1 MDRNEVIRLILSL
14 LPYQSSDVDHLT
26 TQIKSLQSAVDSLKE
41 SQVVVLRRL
50 TTITST
56 VADLQS
62 TTELLTSQVA
72 GLSSRVASV
81 TDEVVRVNSVI
92 GTTIT
97 NLDNVRSEL
106 SSLSSQV
113 SSQTST
119 LTNLTSTVSS
129 QSLAISDLQRR
140 VTALERSGGA
150 PTQFEA
156 PLHLQNGVVSLQ
168 ASPSFCSLSPI
179 LSGPADAAVFKVG
192 EWLGTVISGQS
203 QSSAIMNVR
212 IHSFGQRTMLLMSS
226 QNVFTIPPGSGASLQ
241 LDVNRITTP
250 AIDAAMV
257 TPSAAF
263 ASASFMADIAFKDS
277 KTGEVH
283 ALHTTGSFRSPSF
296 SIAWVPVA
304 SETRNYQIMAL
315 RFTVATG

>member
-140 VTALERSGGA
+140 ALERSGGA

-168 ASPSFCSLSPI
+168 ASPSFCSLSPT

-283 ALHTTGSFRSPSF
+283 TLHTTGSFRSPSF
-296 SIAWVPVA
+296 SIVWVPVA

>member
-14 LPYQSSDVDHLT
+14 LPYQSSDVDHLK

-62 TTELLTSQVA
+62 TTDMLTSQVA

-81 TDEVVRVNSVI
+81 TDEVVRVNSVL
-92 GTTIT
+92 GSTIT

-129 QSLAISDLQRR
+129 QSLSISDLQQR

-150 PTQFEA
+150 STQFEA
-156 PLHLQNGVVSLQ
+156 P
-168 ASPSFCSLSPI
+168 LSPI

-203 QSSAIMNVR
+203 QSSAIMNVW

-250 AIDAAMV
+250 AIDVAMV

>member
-1 MDRNEVIRLILSL
+1 MDRNEVMRLILSL
-14 LPYQSSDVDHLT
+14 LPCQSGDVGHLT
-26 TQIKSLQSAVDSLKE
+26 TQIKSLQGAVDSLRE

-50 TTITST
+50 TTIAST

-62 TTELLTSQVA
+62 TTELLTSRVA
-72 GLSSRVASV
+72 GLGSRVASV
-81 TDEVVRVNSVI
+81 TDEVVRVDSVI
-92 GTTIT
+92 GSTIT
-97 NLDNVRSEL
+97 SLDNVRSEL
-106 SSLSSQV
+106 SSLSSRV

-119 LTNLTSTVSS
+119 LTNLASAVSS

-156 PLHLQNGVVSLQ
+156 PLQLQGGVVSLQ

-179 LSGPADAAVFKVG
+179 LSGPADAAVFRVG
-192 EWLGTVISGQS
+192 EWLGAVVSGQG
-203 QSSAIMNVR
+203 QSSAIVSVR
-212 IHSFGQRTMLLMSS
+212 IHSFGQRTVLLVSS
-226 QNVFTIPPGSGASLQ
+226 QNVFTIPPGSGASLR
-241 LDVNRITTP
+241 LDVTRMTTP
-250 AIDAAMV
+250 AIDVAMV
-257 TPSAAF
+257 APSAAF
-263 ASASFMADIAFKDS
+263 ASASFVADIAFKDS

-283 ALHTTGSFRSPSF
+283 ALHTTGSSRSPSL

-304 SETRNYQIMAL
+304 SETRNYQTMAL

>member
-14 LPYQSSDVDHLT
+14 LPHQSSDVDHLT

-81 TDEVVRVNSVI
+81 TDEVVRVDSVT
-92 GTTIT
+92 GSTIT
-97 NLDNVRSEL
+97 NPDNVRSEPPP
-106 SSLSSQV
+106 LSSQV

-140 VTALERSGGA
+140 VTVLERSGGA
-150 PTQFEA
+150 PTQPEA
-156 PLHLQNGVVSLQ
+156 PLQLQNGVVSLQ
-168 ASPSFCSLSPI
+168 ASPPFCSLSPI

-192 EWLGTVISGQS
+192 EWLGTVTSGQS
-203 QSSAIMNVR
+203 QSSATMNVR
-212 IHSFGQRTMLLMSS
+212 IHSFGQRTMLPMSS
-226 QNVFTIPPGSGASLQ
+226 QNAFTIPPGSGASLQ
-241 LDVNRITTP
+241 LDVTRITTP
-250 AIDAAMV
+250 AIDVAMV

-283 ALHTTGSFRSPSF
+283 ASHTTGSFRSPSF

-304 SETRNYQIMAL
+304 SETRNYQTMAL